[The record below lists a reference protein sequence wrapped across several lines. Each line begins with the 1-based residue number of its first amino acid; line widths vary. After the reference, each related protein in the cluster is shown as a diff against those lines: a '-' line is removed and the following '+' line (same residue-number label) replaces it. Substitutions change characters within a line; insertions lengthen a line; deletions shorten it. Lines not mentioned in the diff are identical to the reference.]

1 MKMSSL
7 GDQIDRQVKSGTAL
21 VMNAKSKL
29 APVDSPRNRMAAGLL
44 LAALAAG
51 AAMIIYSRRRRQT
64 LAQRLRRA
72 VPDSVR
78 DFPDELVA
86 QLKRPIERAVRVL

>member
-1 MKMSSL
+1 MSNL
-7 GDQIDRQVKSGTAL
+7 TDQIDRKVKSGAAL
-21 VMNAKSKL
+21 VENAKSKL

-44 LAALAAG
+44 LAALAVG
-51 AAMIIYSRRRRQT
+51 VVMIIYSRRRRQT
-64 LAQRLRRA
+64 LAQRLSKA
-72 VPDSVR
+72 VPGSVR

>member
-1 MKMSSL
+1 MVSNL
-7 GDQIDRQVKSGTAL
+7 TDQIDRQMKSGTAL
-21 VMNAKSKL
+21 VEKARSKL
-29 APVDSPRNRMAAGLL
+29 APVDSPRNRVVAGLF

-64 LAQRLRRA
+64 LAQRLTRA
-72 VPDSVR
+72 VPGSVR

-86 QLKRPIERAVRVL
+86 QLKRPIERAVRAL

>member
-1 MKMSSL
+1 MSNL
-7 GDQIDRQVKSGTAL
+7 TDQIDRQVKSGTAL
-21 VMNAKSKL
+21 VKNAKSRL
-29 APVDSPRNRMAAGLL
+29 EPVDSPRNRMAAGLF

-64 LAQRLRRA
+64 LAQRLSKA
-72 VPDSVR
+72 VPGSVR

-86 QLKRPIERAVRVL
+86 QLKRPIERAVRAL